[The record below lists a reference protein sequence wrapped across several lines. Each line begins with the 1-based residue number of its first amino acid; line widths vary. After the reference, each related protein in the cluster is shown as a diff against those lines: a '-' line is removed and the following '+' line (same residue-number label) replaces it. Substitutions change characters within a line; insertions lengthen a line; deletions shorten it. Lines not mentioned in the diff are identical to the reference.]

1 MIIKEQPEQS
11 IEKVVK
17 INRVTK
23 VVRGGR
29 RFSFNALAVAGNG
42 NGKVGIGFGKAKE
55 VPEAI
60 RKAIE
65 QAKKNMVQVSITP
78 RKTIPHEIMAEFK
91 ATKVWMKP
99 ATPGTG
105 IIAGESV
112 KAVLEAAGI
121 HDVLTKVIGSKN
133 YLNVVKATLLALQQL
148 ETPIESAK
156 KRGITIHQLF
166 GNND

>member
-1 MIIKEQPEQS
+1 MIIKEQLEQS

-65 QAKKNMVQVSITP
+65 QAKK
-78 RKTIPHEIMAEFK
+78 KH
-91 ATKVWMKP
+91 
-99 ATPGTG
+99 GTG
-105 IIAGESV
+105 FYYPA
-112 KAVLEAAGI
+112 
-121 HDVLTKVIGSKN
+121 KN
-133 YLNVVKATLLALQQL
+133 YPT
-148 ETPIESAK
+148 
-156 KRGITIHQLF
+156 
-166 GNND
+166 